1 MTLCARVALLLA
13 AAILVTLPAA
23 AHRLSPA
30 YFGFTETAPNT
41 FDVQW
46 KVSISGGL
54 AAVLEPQVPA
64 RCSLTENVRT
74 YVIDDVRT
82 QHGTSSALAGSAAR
96 NSR

>member
-1 MTLCARVALLLA
+1 MTLRVRVALLLA
-13 AAILVTLPAA
+13 AGVLVTQPAA

-30 YFGFTETAPNT
+30 YFGFTETALNN

-64 RCSLTENVRT
+64 GCACTIKSPS
-74 YVIDDVRT
+74 YY
-82 QHGTSSALAGSAAR
+82 ALK
-96 NSR
+96 